1 MNQPNRKDLLSAQQ
15 DMLYLLDRIQEI
27 VQQSDVIPDTLSDA
41 YLQEGRHFLIQ
52 GMDRILKTSV

>member
-1 MNQPNRKDLLSAQQ
+1 MNRKDLLSAQQ

-27 VQQSDVIPDTLSDA
+27 VQQSPVIPDPLSDA

-52 GMDRILKTSV
+52 GMDRILQEHR